1 MNLALFDFDG
11 TLTLKDS
18 FLEFIKFSK
27 GKIFYWTG
35 LFLLSPILVLFKL
48 GLIKNWRAKELVM
61 RFFFNKMKVNDF
73 ENLCNTF
80 AKNVIPTILRPEAY
94 EKLEEHLTNKNKV
107 VIVTASVE
115 NWINPWSDQFNIEL
129 IGTKLKVKDN
139 LITGEIEGKNCY
151 GPEKVVRLKEKIN
164 LADYSEIFVYGD
176 SKGDNE
182 LFSLGTKKFYK
193 VFK

>member
-11 TLTLKDS
+11 TLTFKDS

-27 GKIFYWTG
+27 GKFFYWTG
-35 LFLLSPILVLFKL
+35 LFLLSPILVLFRL

-73 ENLCNTF
+73 ENLCTTF

-94 EKLEEHLTNKNKV
+94 EKLEEHLTDKNKV
-107 VIVTASVE
+107 EIVTASVE
-115 NWINPWSDQFNIEL
+115 NWIKPWSDQFNLEL

-139 LITGEIEGKNCY
+139 FITGEIEGKNCY
-151 GPEKVVRLKEKIN
+151 GPEKVVRIKEKIN
-164 LADYSEIFVYGD
+164 R
-176 SKGDNE
+176 
-182 LFSLGTKKFYK
+182 
-193 VFK
+193 